1 MPKTLNLV
9 LCSGSVLILS
19 KRGGGRGGMKQTVT
33 LQLILSN
40 DVRGH
45 SQEEGRGRDEMK
57 CQ

>member
-1 MPKTLNLV
+1 
-9 LCSGSVLILS
+9 
-19 KRGGGRGGMKQTVT
+19 MKQTVT
-33 LQLILSN
+33 LQLILSS